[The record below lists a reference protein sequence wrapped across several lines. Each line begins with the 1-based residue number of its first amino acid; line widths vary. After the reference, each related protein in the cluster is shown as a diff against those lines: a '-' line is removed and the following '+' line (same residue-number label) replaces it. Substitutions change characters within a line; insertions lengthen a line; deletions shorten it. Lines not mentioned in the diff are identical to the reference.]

1 MKKNR
6 NIKLKDK
13 KVIISFIGVI
23 LTVIL
28 STLTYFT
35 YRQYEK
41 TIVHQQQQN
50 MLGISRSIS
59 RSIELFINDIKDS
72 MKIISLDGE
81 FIKKISGVDNGNDGV
96 ALKPYYEAHKDSING
111 IYFFNKDG
119 ELSNQYPK
127 GSKTVE
133 NYIQANV
140 DYVIS
145 SKKAYIANPYL
156 DEEKNTFILN
166 IYEPVFK
173 DGEFTGVLSVGISLD
188 VIYNKL
194 IQPVKIGKKGYALV
208 KNQYGI
214 IIMHNVKEQVGM
226 DVIETRKH
234 LYPELDFEELEKLI
248 NDQLTGGEGTAIYH
262 SYWWAESSLKK
273 VKKLNAYTPVE
284 LGDYFWVVA
293 LTMSYDEVQEP
304 INKFLAQIITIAVLI
319 AIIISIFI
327 TALIKMKKNK
337 EELEKETKY
346 LKILNETSEQ
356 LREKE
361 AELYH
366 SSKLKMVGT
375 FAGGIA
381 HDINNLLTPILGYSE
396 LLLMRL
402 PKGGEYY
409 EDVEEILKASQK
421 GKDLIEQILAFSR
434 NDKSITNVEAISI
447 NQVTRE
453 TIKLIRTIIPKNIV
467 IKENI
472 EENCGYI
479 NANFTHV
486 HQVIFNLCTNAYQ
499 AMKDLNGILE
509 ISLRN
514 VKGSNI
520 SKMTKDINKDLF
532 YAELVIKD
540 SGCGMNEETQ
550 HRIFDPFFTT
560 KPSEEGTGLGLFVV
574 RNIIEKYKG
583 AIMVES
589 VLGKGSSFTVYLP
602 LIDEHKEGEKFN
614 SKRSHEHKRIL
625 IVDDNETVIK
635 VLKKGLEHLGYYV
648 ISETEPR
655 KAFGTFKREY
665 ENIDL
670 VITDYMMPNMNG
682 SELAK
687 KLKEVESNI
696 PIILISGYMDQ
707 SGNSIGEDKNINAYI
722 SKPVEIN
729 SLTKTIKELLF

>member
-1 MKKNR
+1 MKESVK
-6 NIKLKDK
+6 IKLKPK
-13 KVIISFIGVI
+13 KVIISLIGVI
-23 LTVIL
+23 LTIIL
-28 STLTYFT
+28 GILTYFT
-35 YRQYEK
+35 YKQYEK
-41 TIVHQQQQN
+41 TIVYQQQQN

-81 FIKKISGVDNGNDGV
+81 FIKKISSVDNGSDGI

-119 ELSNQYPK
+119 ELTNQYPK

-156 DEEKNTFILN
+156 DEEKNVFILN

-173 DGEFTGVLSVGISLD
+173 DNEFTGVLSVGISLD

-234 LYPELDFEELEKLI
+234 LYPELDFEELEALI
-248 NDQLTGGEGTAIYH
+248 DAQLTGGEGTAIYH

-304 INKFLAQIITIAVLI
+304 ISKFLAQIITIAVLI

-346 LKILNETSEQ
+346 LKVLNETSEQ

-402 PKGGEYY
+402 PKDGEYY
-409 EDVEEILKASQK
+409 EEVEEILKASQK

-434 NDKSITNVEAISI
+434 NDKSITKVEAISI

-453 TIKLIRTIIPKNIV
+453 TIKLIKTIIPKNII

-479 NANFTHV
+479 NANFTHI

-499 AMKDLNGILE
+499 AMKDLDGVLE
-509 ISLRN
+509 ISLSN
-514 VKGSNI
+514 VKGSDI
-520 SKMTKDINKDLF
+520 SKILKDIRKDSF
-532 YAELVIKD
+532 YAELIIKD
-540 SGCGMNEETQ
+540 NGCGMDEETQ
-550 HRIFDPFFTT
+550 YRIFDPFFST

-574 RNIIEKYKG
+574 RNIIEKYRG
-583 AIMVES
+583 DITVES
-589 VLGKGSSFTVYLP
+589 ALGRGSSFTVYLP
-602 LIDEHKEGEKFN
+602 LIADNEQGEKI
-614 SKRSHEHKRIL
+614 KIRRDQERKRIL
-625 IVDDNETVIK
+625 IVDDNDTVIK
-635 VLKKGLEHLGYYV
+635 VLQKGLEHLGYYV
-648 ISETEPR
+648 ISETEPV
-655 KAFGTFKREY
+655 KAYERFKTQND
-665 ENIDL
+665 NIDL

-682 SELAK
+682 SQLAEK
-687 KLKEVESNI
+687 IKEIDKETPV
-696 PIILISGYMDQ
+696 ILISGYMEKNQ
-707 SGNSIGEDKNINAYI
+707 NSIGEDKNINTYI

-729 SLTKTIKELLF
+729 NLSETIKELLS